1 MIKLELLVLED
12 QADIAKTALR
22 EIGIRKILLFPVKE
36 YDEEHSHVEG
46 YRGTQYVVDFVNK
59 TKMEIVVDSE
69 EMIDRALH
77 ILSVEDIETEVFVYP
92 IMKHHLVTKRV
103 S

>member
-12 QADIAKTALR
+12 PADIAKAVLR
-22 EIGIRKILLFPVKE
+22 EISIRKILLFPVKE

-77 ILSVEDIETEVFVYP
+77 ILSVEDIETEVFGYP